1 MKPSVTR
8 LDYCQYWLVSQLNY
22 TLTNFA
28 DHCEPF
34 SHDEI
39 NRYLRRDKLT
49 PRLSWDNVRA
59 AVVPTAQ
66 GYRVFADTGLDK
78 NYSVA
83 IELVRRQW
91 SGNAKTTI
99 KGIGVVTC
107 V

>member
-66 GYRVFADTGLDK
+66 GYLVFADTGLDK